1 MLFLSICYINP
12 VRNRLTNE
20 LAVCGLNAVLA
31 LGEHHPEQ
39 INRFFLRK
47 DRMTA
52 CSRICKYLAD
62 KQYPY
67 KLCEDEELERL
78 CKSNRHQGVV
88 AMIGEPVIPGAR
100 DEDLDR
106 WAAGMTGLVL
116 HNIGNDHNMGAMIRA
131 AAFFDAPLVVL
142 GGEDDEPRLS
152 TSAYRVAE
160 GGMEQVSVRAVRNTA
175 AFLRAA
181 SRRIVTI
188 GAAPRARWR
197 IRDLG
202 LLVEDRR
209 KALGLKGRPGIA
221 LVVGNEETGLPPA
234 IQQECSVLARIPGA
248 GNIESLNV
256 AQAAAL
262 FLHECFEL

>member
-1 MLFLSICYINP
+1 

-20 LAVCGLNAVLA
+20 LAICGLNAVLA

-39 INRFFLRK
+39 INRFFLRE

-52 CSRICKYLAD
+52 LAPICKYLAE
-62 KQYPY
+62 KKYPY
-67 KLCEDEELERL
+67 KLCDDEELERL

-88 AMIGEPVIPGAR
+88 AMIGQPAVPPATGA
-100 DEDLDR
+100 DLDQ

-116 HNIGNDHNMGAMIRA
+116 HAVGNDHNVGAMIRS
-131 AAFFDAPLVVL
+131 AAFFDARFVVL
-142 GGEDDEPRLS
+142 GGEDQEAQLS

-160 GGMEQVSVRAVRNTA
+160 GGMEHVTIRGVQNTA

-181 SRRIVTI
+181 SKRIVTI
-188 GAAPRARWR
+188 GADPRARWR

-202 LLVEDRR
+202 LIIEDRGA
-209 KALGLKGRPGIA
+209 ALGVKGRPGIA
-221 LVVGNEETGLPPA
+221 LVVGNEETGLPA
-234 IQQECSVLARIPGA
+234 AVKEQCSALVRVPGT

-262 FLHECFEL
+262 FLHEFFEL